1 MLARLRQLSLRDQ
14 AMLMGLAAALLV
26 YMLYQVL
33 WQPLATANRNLAR
46 QNESVAKSVANLN
59 QLAAQY
65 RELQKAS
72 GSGNASQGETLTQ
85 LVDQTVASNELHM
98 SRFQPG
104 SSGDVQVRFDNAS
117 FDQVLRWLSELE
129 SKHGVTLRELGVS
142 PGSGPGLVNVSV
154 RLFRA

>member
-1 MLARLRQLSLRDQ
+1 MLARLNQLSLRDQ
-14 AMLMGLAAALLV
+14 AMLVVLAAALLL
-26 YMLYQVL
+26 YMLYQVF
-33 WQPLATANRNLAR
+33 WHPLATANRNLAQ
-46 QNESVAKSVANLN
+46 QNAAVANSLATMN

-65 RELQKAS
+65 RELQKAN
-72 GSGNASQGETLTQ
+72 GPGNTSAGETLTQ
-85 LVDQTVASNELHM
+85 LVDETVASNQLHM

-129 SKHGVTLRELGVS
+129 SKHGVTLREFGVS

-154 RLFRA
+154 RLYRA

>member
-1 MLARLRQLSLRDQ
+1 MLARLRQFSLRDQ
-14 AMLMGLAAALLV
+14 AMLVVLAAALLV
-26 YMLYQVL
+26 YMLYQML
-33 WQPLATANRNLAR
+33 WQPLAASNRNLER

-65 RELQKAS
+65 RELQKTNGPA
-72 GSGNASQGETLTQ
+72 GAGQGETLTQ
-85 LVDQTVASNELHM
+85 LVDQTVASNQLHM

-129 SKHGVTLRELGVS
+129 SKHGVTLRELSVS
-142 PGSGPGLVNVSV
+142 PGSDAGLVNVSV

>member
-1 MLARLRQLSLRDQ
+1 MLARLQQLSLRDQ
-14 AMLMGLAAALLV
+14 AMLVLLAAALVL
-26 YMLYQVL
+26 YMLYQTF
-33 WQPLATANRNLAR
+33 WHPLAASNRNLAQ
-46 QNESVAKSVANLN
+46 QNESIAKSVANMS

-72 GSGNASQGETLTQ
+72 GPGSGSQGETLTQ
-85 LVDQTVASNELHM
+85 LVDETVASNQLHM

-117 FDQVLRWLSELE
+117 FDQILRWLSELE
-129 SKHGVTLRELGVS
+129 SKHGVTLREYGVS

-154 RLFRA
+154 RLYRA

>member
-1 MLARLRQLSLRDQ
+1 MLSRLKQLSLRDQ
-14 AMLMGLAAALLV
+14 TMLVVLAAALLL
-26 YMLYQVL
+26 YMLYQLL
-33 WQPLATANRNLAR
+33 WHPLAKSNADLAQQNAAVAQSLANM
-46 QNESVAKSVANLN
+46 N

-72 GSGNASQGETLTQ
+72 GPGSASQGETLTQ
-85 LVDQTVASNELHM
+85 LVDETVASNQLQM

-117 FDQVLRWLSELE
+117 FDQVLRWLNELE
-129 SKHGVTLRELGVS
+129 SKHGVTLREFGVS

-154 RLFRA
+154 RLYRA

>member
-1 MLARLRQLSLRDQ
+1 MLARLKQLSLRDQ
-14 AMLMGLAAALLV
+14 TMLVALAAALLL
-26 YMLYQVL
+26 YMLYQML
-33 WQPLATANRNLAR
+33 WHPLAKSNSDLAQQNAAVAQSLANM
-46 QNESVAKSVANLN
+46 N

-72 GSGNASQGETLTQ
+72 GPGNASQGETLTQ
-85 LVDQTVASNELHM
+85 LVDETVASNQLHM

-104 SSGDVQVRFDNAS
+104 SAGDVQVRFDNAN
-117 FDQVLRWLSELE
+117 FDQVLRWLNELE
-129 SKHGVTLRELGVS
+129 NKHGVTLREFGVS

>member
-1 MLARLRQLSLRDQ
+1 MLARLQQLSLRDQ
-14 AMLMGLAAALLV
+14 AMLVVLAAALLL
-26 YMLYQVL
+26 YLLYQML
-33 WQPLATANRNLAR
+33 WQPLAAANSSLAN
-46 QNESVAKSVANLN
+46 QNAAVAKSLANMH

-65 RELQKAS
+65 RELQKSSAQDG
-72 GSGNASQGETLTQ
+72 GSQSETLTQ

-104 SSGDVQVRFDNAS
+104 SSGDVQVRLDNAS

-129 SKHGVTLRELGVS
+129 NKHGVTLREFGIA